1 MNGAKMAFS
10 IPMKMKRLLSL
21 RTCQPWLWLL
31 PIYSPINQRCSI
43 LALQKYFPHLSS
55 SVKQV
60 FHQTK
65 LEIPFKGTRERPA
78 LALLCRPPAPEWHM
92 QVKELFVK
100 KRDEEIFLSH
110 NPVGDVVRI

>member
-1 MNGAKMAFS
+1 MVVG
-10 IPMKMKRLLSL
+10 
-21 RTCQPWLWLL
+21 WLL
-31 PIYSPINQRCSI
+31 PIYSPVNQRCSI
-43 LALQKYFPHLSS
+43 LALQKHFPHLSP

-65 LEIPFKGTRERPA
+65 LEIPFKGTRKRSAFALLGRTPA
-78 LALLCRPPAPEWHM
+78 LEGHT

-110 NPVGDVVRI
+110 DPVGDVVRI